1 MKLGRG
7 VHDEG
12 SIFGDWLVQGPA
24 RQEQKALASTCKVCG
39 NKTEIVMR
47 VPSVGKRYMA
57 RLCCE
62 KSQKA

>member
-1 MKLGRG
+1 MAKDRNLSKTN
-7 VHDEG
+7 VA
-12 SIFGDWLVQGPA
+12 A

-62 KSQKA
+62 KSAKA